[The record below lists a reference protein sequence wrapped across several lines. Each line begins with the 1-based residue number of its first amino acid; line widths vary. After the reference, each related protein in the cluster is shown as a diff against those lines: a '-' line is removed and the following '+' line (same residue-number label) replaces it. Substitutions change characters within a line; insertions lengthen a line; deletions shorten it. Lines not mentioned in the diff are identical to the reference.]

1 MPKQVDHHERRQ
13 QIAAAVCRLAATRG
27 LEGVSLRH
35 VAAEAGVSMGRIQ
48 HYFKTKDEMLL
59 FAFGTISERV
69 EHRVAQAVATL
80 PQPPDARS
88 LVRALLVEM
97 MPVGEHARAEMPM
110 WIAFFARAVVEP
122 RMAKPLREGTRSL
135 HAFVDEQVGNARSDG
150 QSTDAF
156 DPAREAEIL
165 LALADGLM
173 MRLMVGGIEA
183 DAALAALDHQL
194 DRAFGSPDRG

>member
-1 MPKQVDHHERRQ
+1 
-13 QIAAAVCRLAATRG
+13 
-27 LEGVSLRH
+27 
-35 VAAEAGVSMGRIQ
+35 MGRIQ

-97 MPVGEHARAEMPM
+97 MPVGAHARAEMPM

-122 RMAKPLREGTRSL
+122 RMADPLREGTRAL
-135 HAFVDEQVGNARSDG
+135 HAFVAEQVGKACSDG
-150 QSTDAF
+150 ESAA